1 VLFRLLLLFGASF
14 ELPVVL
20 VLLAKLG
27 LISHATLSAHR
38 RTAVIAITLAC
49 AMFAPPDIMSMLLMM
64 APLYVFFEGAVQVI
78 RIMEKNKAQPARG

>member
-1 VLFRLLLLFGASF
+1 LLLFGASF

-27 LISHATLSAHR
+27 LISHATLTSHR

-49 AMFAPPDIMSMLLMM
+49 AMVAPPDIMSMLLMM
-64 APLYVFFEGAVQVI
+64 APLYIFFEGAIQVI
-78 RIMEKNKAQPARG
+78 RVMEKKKKPV